1 MSRLTWMASLGN
13 LVLVAMAFAFP
24 FLFVRR
30 EDGMAGAAT
39 AALLFVTPMMAA
51 LGVGLYAAVR
61 AWLEARKLRREPPW
75 TAFVPLAIFGA
86 GLTLLAI
93 WARTLS

>member
-1 MSRLTWMASLGN
+1 MTRLAWMATLGN

-39 AALLFVTPMMAA
+39 AALLFATPMVAA
-51 LGVGLYAAVR
+51 LGVGIYAAVR
-61 AWLEARKLRREPPW
+61 SVIDARSQRKEPSW
-75 TAFVPLAIFGA
+75 GGFVPLTIFGA
-86 GLTLLAI
+86 GLPLLAM
-93 WARTLS
+93 WAATLS